1 MSLFKHIPVRNKL
14 LSAGYNYDQQKKL
27 GLQNIPQLINY
38 ICLTYI
44 NQNEDEIIRTDK
56 QRELIDN
63 TNKRILMNYTVRE
76 TKIFRFK
83 EQFKTGT
90 KCEWLLNIARDAHHS
105 FIGIESEDQKEEY
118 GIETGPKSGP
128 DLILKYCHSCNNGC
142 WYIIWCISIDIDL
155 KLKDKLKITIQRS
168 DEQTTL
174 TFATDEKE
182 HTIALSAENSK
193 LAYHLKIKACLGW
206 MCGIDPNVSPYCYQ
220 LEKFQN
226 TF

>member
-1 MSLFKHIPVRNKL
+1 MSLFKDIPVRNKL

-38 ICLTYI
+38 ICLKYI

-63 TNKRILMNYTVRE
+63 TNKRILLNYTV
-76 TKIFRFK
+76 TKTQVFRFK

-90 KCEWLLNIARDAHHS
+90 KCEWLLNIARDVHHD

-118 GIETGPKSGP
+118 SIESGPKSGP
-128 DLILKYCHSCNNGC
+128 DLILNNSHLCNNSY
-142 WYIIWCISIDIDL
+142 WYIIWCIGIDL

-168 DEQTTL
+168 DEQTKL

-182 HTIALSAENSK
+182 HTFALSAENSK
-193 LAYHLKIKACLGW
+193 LAYHLKIKACLGR
-206 MCGIDPNVSPYCYQ
+206 MRHIDPNVSPYCYQ
-220 LEKFQN
+220 LQKFQN